1 MASLAPRS
9 LWTDMIRSREQPSYP
24 TIGDVAVA
32 AGVSPATAAR
42 ALGGYGRVSA
52 AVRARVLAEAERV
65 GYRPNSLARSMITGT
80 THTIGVVIADIENPF
95 FARAVRGIADTAHAA
110 GYEVILTN
118 SDERLETERAAVGVL
133 YQKRVD
139 GLIVAPASNT
149 DVAHL
154 AELVERRVPVVFLD
168 RGVPSIKADA
178 VVVDSQRAAQGAV
191 SHLIRLGHRRIAIV
205 AESDTALSA
214 EELKGARFGPAD
226 VFPSL
231 QRLIGWAAAYS
242 AAGLPVLDEMILRC
256 DYDRTAVA
264 GETAAALRRGDPP
277 TAIFTTDGIMTL
289 GAVDGIVDAGRA
301 IPDDVSIVAFDDLD
315 WTTLVRPQL
324 TVVAQ
329 PVYELGAAA
338 TTRLLDRLAGDDGPP
353 RTVVLDT
360 SFIVRGST
368 GRPAQA
374 ILGRAV

>member
-1 MASLAPRS
+1 
-9 LWTDMIRSREQPSYP
+9 
-24 TIGDVAVA
+24 
-32 AGVSPATAAR
+32 
-42 ALGGYGRVSA
+42 
-52 AVRARVLAEAERV
+52 
-65 GYRPNSLARSMITGT
+65 
-80 THTIGVVIADIENPF
+80 
-95 FARAVRGIADTAHAA
+95 
-110 GYEVILTN
+110 
-118 SDERLETERAAVGVL
+118 
-133 YQKRVD
+133 
-139 GLIVAPASNT
+139 
-149 DVAHL
+149 
-154 AELVERRVPVVFLD
+154 VVFLD

-178 VVVDSQRAAQGAV
+178 VVVDSQRAAHWAV

-205 AESDTALSA
+205 AERDSALSA
-214 EELKGARFGPAD
+214 AELQEARFGPAD

-231 QRLIGWAAAYS
+231 QRLIGWAAAFS

-256 DYDRTAVA
+256 AYDRTAVA
-264 GETAAALRRGDPP
+264 SETAAALRRGDPP

-368 GRPAQA
+368 RRPAQA